1 MNYNSKTIFTSK
13 ANVLKFLNNNI
24 KKSKIEH
31 LFFFTINEWKNN
43 QNLILKK
50 IQLIFNASDKI
61 IIRSSAFGEDSVE
74 NSFAGIYDSIL
85 DISPK
90 SIHEIK
96 NGIEYVQES
105 YAKNGNVNTNNQI
118 LIQNQTTNITSG
130 GVIFTKTPDTG
141 SPYYIINFEDGGTT
155 TKTTHGLSNKIIKIH
170 RNVKISKLDKRWKS
184 LITSV
189 KELEILCNSNTLD
202 IEFGITNSLQVV
214 IFQVRPL
221 TSINKTYDKNFSKN
235 ISNQIKQNQIKFL
248 KSIKKRKIT
257 SKNFILSDMTDWNPA
272 EIIGNNPN
280 NLSYSLYSYLIT
292 DNVWS
297 KSRKILG
304 YHDVGKTKLM
314 MRFGNKPYIDVN
326 ASFNSLIPQNFS
338 KQLTKKLL
346 NFFSLKL
353 KENPH
358 LHDKVEFEILFTC
371 YDFMIDK
378 RLDELKKYGFS
389 TKEISQIKENLHDF
403 TKNILLNG
411 ETIISNCQNQ
421 LEIMIQSRTEIV
433 KKLDNSKVIHKD
445 KIILLKQLLDD
456 CKDFGTTSFAIM
468 ARLSFIGTILL
479 KSFQEFSKSEFIF
492 DNFLYTLST
501 PLTEIQNDFVD
512 YKNKKISKYNFLKK
526 YGHLRPGTYD
536 ITNLPYS
543 ENDTFLSEIN
553 FTKKIKHKK
562 LNFDDKEISK
572 LLLKELNITSSL
584 SIMDF
589 ISTVIIQREK
599 FKFEFTKNLSLI
611 LELIASIGKSSKF
624 SRDEISN
631 LDIITILKSK
641 NLKKSKIIIE
651 WKNKINSQKTIKL
664 INNNLILPQL
674 ITSNDDFE
682 IINYH
687 TSKPNYITTKIIKN
701 SILEL
706 NTNTKLSLIEN
717 SILLIENADPGYD
730 WIFSKNP
737 AGLITKYGGVASHMS
752 IRCAEI
758 GLPAAIGC
766 GELLFEKL
774 KSSMKIQLDC
784 KNQQIFVL
792 EHKKS
797 DDYIEERKILKSLG
811 YIK

>member
-1 MNYNSKTIFTSK
+1 MKQDLSNIFSSK
-13 ANVLKFLNNNI
+13 ANVLEFL
-24 KKSKIEH
+24 KDSVEKSTIEN
-31 LFFFTINEWKNN
+31 LYYFTINDWN
-43 QNLILKK
+43 QNQELILDK
-50 IQLIFNASDKI
+50 IKTRFSTSKKI
-61 IIRSSAFGEDSVE
+61 IIRSSAIGEDSVE
-74 NSFAGIYDSIL
+74 NSFAGTYESIL

-96 NGIEYVQES
+96 NGIEYVKKS
-105 YAKNGNVNTNNQI
+105 YTKNGNVSINNQI
-118 LIQNQTTNITSG
+118 LIQNQSTNITSG

-170 RNVKISKLDKRWKS
+170 RNVKISKLEKRWKS

-189 KELEILCNSNTLD
+189 KELEVLCNSNTLD
-202 IEFGITNSLQVV
+202 IEFGITNSFQVV

-221 TSINKTYDKNFSKN
+221 TSINKIHDKNFSKN
-235 ISNQIKQNQIKFL
+235 ISNQIKQNQTKFL
-248 KSIKKRKIT
+248 KLIKKRKIP

-314 MRFGNKPYIDVN
+314 IRFGNKPYIDVN

-346 NFFSLKL
+346 NFFSIKL

-378 RLDELKKYGFS
+378 RLSELKKYDFS

-411 ETIISNCQNQ
+411 EKMIFNCQNQ
-421 LEIMIQSRTEIV
+421 LEIMIQSRTEII
-433 KKLDNSKVIHKD
+433 KKLENPKIIHKD

-479 KSFQEFSKSEFIF
+479 KSFQDFSKSKFIF

-512 YKNKKISKYNFLKK
+512 YKNKKISKYNFLRK

-553 FTKKIKHKK
+553 FTKKNKHKK

-631 LDIITILKSK
+631 LDINTILKSK

-651 WKNKINSQKTIKL
+651 WRKKINSQKTIKL

-674 ITSNDDFE
+674 IKSNDDFE

-701 SILEL
+701 FILEL